1 MVDAVLLSACRTAIG
16 TARRGTLRDTSAF
29 DLATLVVREA
39 AYRSGLPLDTID
51 DVVLGESLAGGGT
64 SPGTRHSRPG

>member
-51 DVVLGESLAGGGT
+51 DVVLGESSPEAGT